1 MPDLEEITSTEAD
14 SLQEKNPN
22 LVRRIYDYSK
32 HHINYRLGLLGATV
46 MGIWVYFQNYS
57 HGIAKASVAS
67 LKQAAYTLF
76 IGGYI
81 LNGCE
86 KLATKIKN
94 PKLAYALSFLVPS
107 VTTVALTYLVHT
119 LKGTPEPLNSTIPTA
134 IVAPPSFAV
143 FGYVARKRMDKK
155 KDTSPQPSQTFY
167 TTTK

>member
-1 MPDLEEITSTEAD
+1 MPGLEEITRTEAD
-14 SLQEKNPN
+14 SLQEKRPN
-22 LVRRIYDYSK
+22 LFRRIYDYSK
-32 HHINYRLGLLGATV
+32 HHINYRFGLVGATG

-57 HGIAKASVAS
+57 HGFAKASVAS

-81 LNGCE
+81 MKGCE

-107 VTTVALTYLVHT
+107 VTTIALTYLVHT
-119 LKGTPEPLNSTIPTA
+119 LKGTPETLKSTIPTV

-143 FGYVARKRMDKK
+143 FGYVTRKRMDKK
-155 KDTSPQPSQTFY
+155 KYTSSQTSQNL
-167 TTTK
+167 